1 MQNVHTKPHAYTKSV
16 QVTNLSDNK
25 KTENDN
31 KCYNCNEYG
40 HISLKCP
47 KPQRKARCFKCQ
59 KVGHLAKDCAL
70 QPPRNVNCI
79 GKVETLK
86 DPYHKFIYLNNKKI
100 DFIDLGSEV
109 VTLKHTDA
117 KKIDFIDLGSEV
129 VTLKHTDASRL
140 RCTCY
145 PCQVRLRGFG
155 GGECQTIG
163 RCEYTIMDFVYDCQ
177 ADTIII
183 GRSALDQPNI
193 KVTKERQTLT
203 IEKIRGK
210 WGNEENDPIEH
221 QRETQLLEEDNGLDR
236 NNNTHELEKMDDT
249 GSPVTNIE
257 SMYEEEQ
264 VDGGPRKTM
273 NRCTKKNRSMVDLE
287 RQWI

>member
-1 MQNVHTKPHAYTKSV
+1 MQNVHTKPHTYTKSV
-16 QVTNLSDNK
+16 PNLPHNK
-25 KTENDN
+25 KTENDK

-47 KPQRKARCFKCQ
+47 KPQRKARCFNCQ

-70 QPPRNVNCI
+70 QPPRNVNCV

-86 DPYHKFIYLNNKKI
+86 N
-100 DFIDLGSEV
+100 
-109 VTLKHTDA
+109 
-117 KKIDFIDLGSEV
+117 
-129 VTLKHTDASRL
+129 
-140 RCTCY
+140 
-145 PCQVRLRGFG
+145 RLRGFG
-155 GGECQTIG
+155 GGKCQTIG
-163 RCEYTIMDFVYDCQ
+163 RCEYTIRVDGIEIQTEIFIVPDDCQ

-221 QRETQLLEEDNGLDR
+221 
-236 NNNTHELEKMDDT
+236 EK
-249 GSPVTNIE
+249 
-257 SMYEEEQ
+257 
-264 VDGGPRKTM
+264 
-273 NRCTKKNRSMVDLE
+273 
-287 RQWI
+287 